1 MERPSVGRSKRTSG
15 GRRRAAGRGV
25 PRCGIFERVRQR
37 VFARSWQWAGDAD
50 AARVPGQVQP
60 FTLLAG
66 LLDEPLLL
74 ARDGQDSLRCLSNV
88 CTHRGTV
95 LCQGGGVESVL
106 RCRYRTAGA
115 SRSTAGCC
123 RCRSST
129 AWRVPRGRRD
139 HLRQVPLGR
148 WGKFLFVNLA
158 AAGADGAPAPLS
170 GFAEL
175 VAEMAARLDWLPLD
189 EAVFDP
195 TRSRD
200 YMGAGALGALLR
212 QLPRRFPHPL
222 RPCGA
227 RRGRSTTAAI
237 APNFPPGP
245 ACSWGWPATA
255 RKPSTCTNTGSPDH
269 GQSIAAYYY
278 WLFPNTMVNVY
289 PWGISINV
297 VRPLAPDRTKVSFL
311 SYVWDPARL
320 DHGAGAGLDRVER
333 EDEAVVESVQRGLA
347 SRIYH
352 RGTSRRRASRGCTTS
367 TACSRAAWPASRESG
382 RLSRLSQPVAPHCG
396 FSSNSSGSPSRL

>member
-1 MERPSVGRSKRTSG
+1 METTLDWTIEADI
-15 GRRRAAGRGV
+15 RRAATLPAAAYRDA
-25 PRCGIFERVRQR
+25 GIFERVRQR

-106 RCRYRTAGA
+106 RCRYH
-115 SRSTAGCC
+115 
-123 RCRSST
+123 
-129 AWRVPRGRRD
+129 GRRFALDGRLLSMPEFDGVEGFPAAAD

-200 YMGAGALGALLR
+200 YVVRAHWALYCDNYLEGFHIPYVHAALAGALDYGSYRTELYPWASL
-212 QLPRRFPHPL
+212 QLGVAGDGEEAFDL
-222 RPCGA
+222 
-227 RRGRSTTAAI
+227 
-237 APNFPPGP
+237 PP
-245 ACSWGWPATA
+245 
-255 RKPSTCTNTGSPDH
+255 GSPDH

-320 DHGAGAGLDRVER
+320 DRGAGAGLDRVER

-352 RGTSRRRASRGCTTS
+352 RGRYS
-367 TACSRAAWPASRESG
+367 PAREQG
-382 RLSRLSQPVAPHCG
+382 VHHFHRLLTRCLAGEP
-396 FSSNSSGSPSRL
+396 

>member
-1 MERPSVGRSKRTSG
+1 MATSIDWTIEADI
-15 GRRRAAGRGV
+15 RRAATLPSAAYRDA
-25 PRCGIFERVRQR
+25 RIFELTRQR

-50 AARVPGQVQP
+50 GARVPGQVQP
-60 FTLLAG
+60 FTLLEG

-74 ARDGQDSLRCLSNV
+74 ARDGQDALRCLSNV

-106 RCRYRTAGA
+106 RCRYH
-115 SRSTAGCC
+115 
-123 RCRSST
+123 
-129 AWRVPRGRRD
+129 GRRFALD
-139 HLRQVPLGR
+139 GRLLSMPEFEGVEGYPSAADNLRQVPLGR

-158 AAGADGAPAPLS
+158 DGANGTDGADGKTPVGVEGAEGVEGQAAEAAPLS
-170 GFAEL
+170 AFAEL
-175 VAEMAARLDWLPLD
+175 VAPMAARLSWLPLG

-200 YMGAGALGALLR
+200 YLVRAHWALYCDNYLEGFHIPYVHAALAGALDYGSYRTELYPWASL
-212 QLPRRFPHPL
+212 QLGVAGDGDGDDVFDL
-222 RPCGA
+222 
-227 RRGRSTTAAI
+227 
-237 APNFPPGP
+237 PP
-245 ACSWGWPATA
+245 
-255 RKPSTCTNTGSPDH
+255 GSPDH

-320 DHGAGAGLDRVER
+320 DRGAGSGLDRVER
-333 EDEAVVESVQRGLA
+333 EDEAVVESVHRGLA
-347 SRIYH
+347 SRIYRRGRYSPAREQGVHHFH
-352 RGTSRRRASRGCTTS
+352 RLLTRCLAG
-367 TACSRAAWPASRESG
+367 E
-382 RLSRLSQPVAPHCG
+382 L
-396 FSSNSSGSPSRL
+396 